1 MKQFTF
7 LHLAQFQFVK
17 AIVFDQPGGA
27 ENLSLREVDDPVCKE
42 NQVIIDIKFAALNHL
57 DLWVRKSPA
66 YATSTPHVGGSDG
79 SGIISEVGSKV
90 KNFYVGDRVLIN
102 PGFSCGICRYCNM
115 GEQSSCDSFK
125 IMGAGSWGT
134 EAEKIG
140 VDAKNVL
147 KIPDNIK
154 LDVAAA
160 APLTFITVYRML
172 ATKGNVQPGERV
184 LVTGAGGGVGTVA
197 IQMAKA
203 MKAKVIAL
211 TSTDKIETAY
221 QLGADLVIDY
231 LNTPNWDKKAIDEGG
246 VDVIIESVG
255 EKTWGKSI
263 NVLNKRGRLVTI
275 GATTGALGETEIR
288 ELYRKQASIHG
299 SFMGSNEEFI
309 KSMNFL
315 FDGSVKPVIDS
326 VFQLSDAKLAHER
339 LETGKHIGK
348 VLIQP

>member
-1 MKQFTF
+1 M
-7 LHLAQFQFVK
+7 K
-17 AIVFDQPGGA
+17 AIVFDEPGGP
-27 ENLSLREVDDPVCKE
+27 ENLSVRIVDDPVCKE

-57 DLWVRKSPA
+57 DLWVRKSPT
-66 YATSTPHVGGSDG
+66 YAASTPHVGGSDG
-79 SGIISEVGSKV
+79 SGTISEIGTKV
-90 KNFYVGDRVLIN
+90 KNLNLGDRVLIN
-102 PGFSCGICRYCNM
+102 PGFSCGNCRYCYM

-125 IMGAGSWGT
+125 IMGAGPWGT
-134 EAEKIG
+134 EAEKIA

-147 KIPDNIK
+147 KIPDNITFE
-154 LDVAAA
+154 VAAA

-172 ATKGNVQPGERV
+172 ATKGNVQPGETV
-184 LVTGAGGGVGTVA
+184 LVTGGGGGIGTVA

-203 MKAKVIAL
+203 MKAKVIVL
-211 TSTDKIETAY
+211 TSTDKIEAVH
-221 QLGADLVIDY
+221 QLGADVVINY
-231 LNTPNWDKKAIDEGG
+231 LETPDWENEVINEGG
-246 VDVIIESVG
+246 ADVIIESVG

-263 NVLNKRGRLVTI
+263 KVLNKRGRLVTI

-299 SFMGSNEEFI
+299 SFMGSNEDFL

-326 VFQLSDAKLAHER
+326 VFKLSDARLAHER

-348 VLIQP
+348 ILLQV